1 MTDQTRWR
9 IPEVHLKNKLI
20 KKGVIME
27 EDRGE
32 LDLTKQ
38 IDSLTET
45 IEGYK
50 ILVNIQ
56 KEQLWKLKQISSEN
70 EKNKNLLQ
78 GYKKVLEE
86 LTDKLIRKDS

>member
-1 MTDQTRWR
+1 MKD
-9 IPEVHLKNKLI
+9 
-20 KKGVIME
+20 
-27 EDRGE
+27 DRGE

-38 IDSLTET
+38 IDSLKET

-50 ILVNIQ
+50 ILINIQ

>member
-1 MTDQTRWR
+1 MKD
-9 IPEVHLKNKLI
+9 
-20 KKGVIME
+20 
-27 EDRGE
+27 DRGD

-38 IDSLTET
+38 IEKLKDS

-50 ILVNIQ
+50 FLLKLQ

-78 GYKKVLEE
+78 GYKKVIEE

>member
-1 MTDQTRWR
+1 MKD
-9 IPEVHLKNKLI
+9 
-20 KKGVIME
+20 
-27 EDRGE
+27 DRGE

-38 IDSLTET
+38 IDSLKET

-50 ILVNIQ
+50 ILVNVQ

>member
-1 MTDQTRWR
+1 MKD
-9 IPEVHLKNKLI
+9 
-20 KKGVIME
+20 
-27 EDRGE
+27 DRGE

-38 IDSLTET
+38 IDSLKET

-50 ILVNIQ
+50 ILVNVQ

-78 GYKKVLEE
+78 GYRKVLEE

>member
-1 MTDQTRWR
+1 MKD
-9 IPEVHLKNKLI
+9 
-20 KKGVIME
+20 
-27 EDRGE
+27 DRGE

-78 GYKKVLEE
+78 GYRKVLEE

>member
-1 MTDQTRWR
+1 MKD
-9 IPEVHLKNKLI
+9 
-20 KKGVIME
+20 
-27 EDRGE
+27 DRGE

-38 IDSLTET
+38 IDSLKET